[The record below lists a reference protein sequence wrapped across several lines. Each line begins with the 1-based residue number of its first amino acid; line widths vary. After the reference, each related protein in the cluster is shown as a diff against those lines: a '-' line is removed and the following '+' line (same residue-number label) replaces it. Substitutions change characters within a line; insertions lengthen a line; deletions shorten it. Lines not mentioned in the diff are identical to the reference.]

1 MKKLLPFLFL
11 MSAPAYA
18 DMTSKFTS
26 SIAIKV
32 DAAMTQATRIGAQ
45 YSASGT
51 NIGTSDTDGV
61 LGGLSVDG
69 GVVSFDSGSYSI
81 NGCSDT
87 TPDCADSF
95 AFTESYLT
103 PDTIPSNNG
112 TENVTIT
119 AGTVPNFGSVI
130 STAAGDGDGAD
141 FDAFSNHEIDGLSVG
156 GPGSTVTG
164 QFVTEITVR

>member
-1 MKKLLPFLFL
+1 MKRLIPFLFL
-11 MSAPAYA
+11 VSSPVYA

-26 SIAIKV
+26 SISIKV
-32 DAAMTQATRIGAQ
+32 DAAMTQANRIGAQ

-51 NIGTSDTDGV
+51 NIGTSDSDGV
-61 LGGLSVDG
+61 LGGLSVDD
-69 GVVSFDSGSYSI
+69 GVVSFDAGSYSI
-81 NGCSDT
+81 NGCSNT
-87 TPDCADSF
+87 EPDCADSF

-130 STAAGDGDGAD
+130 STVAGDGDGAE
-141 FDAFSNHEIDGLSVG
+141 FDAFSSHEIDALSVG